1 MMLKLIKNTVIF
13 TCFTTT
19 LFFSLNVAAKE
30 NILLTITNDEDKEVT
45 RFVAETDADDRIIKK
60 FHQDTFDARGK
71 LLKRISA
78 ESRNLK
84 NNNGMVLKAQ
94 DKYVVVALK
103 CQNFD
108 EQQGGDINIDTLY
121 NGATGER
128 RQYSIELSKDKAA
141 WSVYVKDQKVK
152 SMHLQSNKV
161 MLIGTVGIKN
171 IVMK

>member
-1 MMLKLIKNTVIF
+1 MLKLIKNTVIF

>member
-1 MMLKLIKNTVIF
+1 MLNLIKNTVIF
-13 TCFTTT
+13 SCLTTV
-19 LFFSLNVAAKE
+19 LFSINVAAKE

-45 RFVAETDADDRIIKK
+45 RFVAETDSDDRIIKK

-71 LLKRISA
+71 HLKRITT

-84 NNNGMVLKAQ
+84 NTSGMVLKSQ

-108 EQQGGDINIDTLY
+108 EQQGGAINIDTLY

-128 RQYSIELSKDKAA
+128 RQYAIDLTKDKAS
-141 WSVYVKDQKVK
+141 WSVYVKNQKVK

>member
-1 MMLKLIKNTVIF
+1 MLKLIKNTVIF
-13 TCFTTT
+13 SYLTTM
-19 LFFSLNVAAKE
+19 FFSINVAAKE

-45 RFVAETDADDRIIKK
+45 RFVAETDSDDRIIKR
-60 FHQDTFDARGK
+60 FHQDTFDGRGK
-71 LLKRISA
+71 HLKRISA
-78 ESRNLK
+78 DSRNLK
-84 NNNGMVLKAQ
+84 QSNGMVLKAQ

-108 EQQGGDINIDTLY
+108 EQQGGAINIDTLY

-128 RQYSIELSKDKAA
+128 KQYSIELTKDKTS
-141 WSVYVKDQKVK
+141 WSVYVKNQKVK

>member
-1 MMLKLIKNTVIF
+1 MLKLIKNTVIF

-141 WSVYVKDQKVK
+141 WSVYMKDQKVK